1 MSVSSISFFQ
11 AEDGIRDGHVTG
23 VQTCAL
29 PISPQTPYGSRTC
42 RECSRHISKTGHV
55 AQTALAA
62 LSRCRR
68 AAPRSPSG
76 WKKSV
81 GSASRHAPW
90 YCQSHKSI
98 IGPGSREISAM
109 STSLIEA
116 SVVRYEQLPLRYNRF
131 TSYSSPLFHLL
142 FGHCSGGY
150 PSKVWL
156 TNG

>member
-116 SVVRYEQLPLRYNRF
+116 SVVRYEQLRSTLQPLHQLF
-131 TSYSSPLFHLL
+131 KPLISFLAQPLFRR
-142 FGHCSGGY
+142 FSAE
-150 PSKVWL
+150 SMVD
-156 TNG
+156 